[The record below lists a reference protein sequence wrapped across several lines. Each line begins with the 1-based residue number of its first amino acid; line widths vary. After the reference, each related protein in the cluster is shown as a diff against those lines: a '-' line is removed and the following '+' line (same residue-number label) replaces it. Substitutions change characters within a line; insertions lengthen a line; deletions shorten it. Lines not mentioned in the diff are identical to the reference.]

1 MTDRHKTRKTLKI
14 VIISFFAL
22 FIFGYSFY
30 EVQKVV
36 FGPKIIVSNPI
47 NGEIVSESLIKI
59 TGQSKNIQDI
69 SLNDKKIFID
79 EKGNFNEEM
88 LLSYGYNILTLRA
101 NDKFGRKTDKIL
113 EIIYK

>member
-30 EVQKVV
+30 EIQKVV
-36 FGPKIIVSNPI
+36 FGPKIIVLNPTS
-47 NGEIVSESLIKI
+47 GEIVSESLIKI

-79 EKGNFNEEM
+79 EKAVLKMRNNKSKMNLESGKNLKVNRP
-88 LLSYGYNILTLRA
+88 IKLTLNR
-101 NDKFGRKTDKIL
+101 
-113 EIIYK
+113 